1 MNNLVIL
8 QKPAHLRH
16 RTASLV
22 LCIVIINC
30 MLSALTG
37 CNSKKLALSSP
48 ISVTDYK
55 LNTYVQ
61 IDSYT
66 NVNKNVLSDALGLC
80 DYYEHIFSRTLE
92 TSELYKVNTQQTT
105 AISDEL
111 YELIELGLYYSQLSY
126 GAFDITIGSVS
137 RLWDFNT
144 DTPDVPDS
152 SAIADALAY
161 VDYTKVSL
169 STDNDGTHHIS
180 IPDGYCLDLGAI
192 AKGYIADELA
202 KMCEGRCTGALLNFG
217 GNVYVVGQKPDGS
230 LFRVGVRDP
239 KDTGSSLAVISMG
252 QGTVVTSGVYE
263 RCFEKDGVFYHH
275 ILDPETGLPAE
286 TDLTSATIVG
296 QSSMDADAM
305 ATALIVMGREKAL
318 AFCEEHQVE
327 AMFID
332 GEDNVTCTS
341 GFVEKYALQV
351 QK

>member
-22 LCIVIINC
+22 LYIVIINC

-48 ISVTDYK
+48 ISITDYK

-192 AKGYIADELA
+192 AKATLPIRLKLILLIMASNVLSLILA
-202 KMCEGRCTGALLNFG
+202 AMY
-217 GNVYVVGQKPDGS
+217 YV
-230 LFRVGVRDP
+230 
-239 KDTGSSLAVISMG
+239 
-252 QGTVVTSGVYE
+252 
-263 RCFEKDGVFYHH
+263 
-275 ILDPETGLPAE
+275 
-286 TDLTSATIVG
+286 
-296 QSSMDADAM
+296 
-305 ATALIVMGREKAL
+305 
-318 AFCEEHQVE
+318 
-327 AMFID
+327 
-332 GEDNVTCTS
+332 
-341 GFVEKYALQV
+341 
-351 QK
+351 